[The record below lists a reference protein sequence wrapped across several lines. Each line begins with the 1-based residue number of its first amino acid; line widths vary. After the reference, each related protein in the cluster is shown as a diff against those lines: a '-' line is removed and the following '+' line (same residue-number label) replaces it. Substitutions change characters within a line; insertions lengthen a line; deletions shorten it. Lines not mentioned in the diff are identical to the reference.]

1 MQSLQLA
8 LAGEL
13 AKLAEAEKENYRYGY
28 DDLQAEYKKRVA
40 AVANARLAIE
50 RLHDDARRAACRRPG
65 SDSQAHPPLKL
76 TNCVVA

>member
-8 LAGEL
+8 LNGEL

-28 DDLQAEYKKRVA
+28 DDLQAEYKKRIA

-50 RLHDDARRAACRRPG
+50 RLHDDARRARV
-65 SDSQAHPPLKL
+65 PPAWLR
-76 TNCVVA
+76 